1 MDPQVPVGG
10 EEALVQVEQLVVV
23 LHQQLQT
30 LLGPAGGPHSLGTD
44 IIGTIITII
53 NIIIITIIIVITN
66 STVIIT
72 TMIIITAT
80 LIHIIKW
87 PSLNS

>member
-44 IIGTIITII
+44 IIGIIITII
-53 NIIIITIIIVITN
+53 NIIITIIIVITT
-66 STVIIT
+66 STIIIT